1 MSVPDAARMLG
12 FDVLLQLPGAGDPP
26 AGSPSEEDL
35 TPAERERAYQV
46 AARRLAFQVL
56 YEIDVGAL
64 SPGAIEQRLA
74 LVDGLGPMLH
84 ERVQGLVRGA
94 YERRGEAD
102 AEFVRLAPEWPTHR
116 QPAVDRAIL
125 RLAHCE
131 LAAGV
136 TPAPIVINEAVE
148 LARHFST
155 EKSPS
160 FVNALLDKVMKRL
173 SPAGGEAGSP
183 SNEEPR

>member
-1 MSVPDAARMLG
+1 MTAPDVARSVG

-26 AGSPSEEDL
+26 AGTPSEEDL
-35 TPAERERAYQV
+35 APAERERAYQV

-56 YEIDVGAL
+56 YEIDLGTL
-64 SPGAIEQRLA
+64 TPGAVEQRLA
-74 LVDGLGPMLH
+74 QVDGLGPMLH
-84 ERVQGLVRGA
+84 ERVLGLVRGA

-125 RLAHCE
+125 RLAHYE
-131 LAAGV
+131 LTTGI

-148 LARHFST
+148 LARHYST

-173 SPAGGEAGSP
+173 SPGGGEAGAKP
-183 SNEEPR
+183 AKEPA